1 MWFSNTILYWVFF
14 YFLISA
20 FVVQECSTVDLV
32 YCSNSANCLPLSYC
46 TTLKLSSELQYCRW
60 GGGESFI
67 CCPKIHTFSECGVL
81 SSSFEHD
88 MLAAV
93 VGGFS
98 VRTAKSAP
106 WMVAVGEQL
115 NPLQLEWFCGGSLV
129 SKNRVLTA
137 AHCAERRRA
146 DIVRVG
152 ELDFLSSDDSA
163 FPQDVSVVGVV
174 KHPQYKAPSFYF
186 DIAILKLK
194 NDVTFNDYVK
204 PICLPMS
211 NSKENYEGTIA
222 MVTGWGRVLG
232 GKRRSTLQAVQV
244 TIVNNNNCSELYM
257 RPDVKHFHYPNG
269 IISSQLCAGHSNG
282 GRDACQ
288 GDSGGPLV
296 IVESGI
302 HILIGK
308 YDFDR
313 LHRNGMLKL
322 QEFGP
327 LVREEIVPGTNIV
340 WVFTPQDIET
350 VFRCEGRY
358 PFRRSHLAV
367 DKYRK
372 DRPDLY
378 NSGGLL
384 PTNGDKW
391 YELRST
397 FQKALSRP
405 QNIRLYV
412 QGSDHI
418 LQQFM
423 DVIKSRGNLSTED
436 FVPYL
441 SHVFLELVGLVAF
454 DAELEGLTE
463 AGLQPDSLASQL
475 IDAAETAN
483 GCIVAL
489 DNSLQLWRWIETPL
503 YKKLKRSHEIMER
516 KHDYRVAVTLVN
528 RKKSLIESQRL
539 TENKQP
545 SLLEIYLSDPKI
557 SVKDIVGMAVDMILA
572 GMDTTSFSSSFAL
585 YHLAT
590 NPNCQK
596 ALQQEC
602 RELLPTQESP
612 VTLEVLDKAQYTR
625 AVIKESLRLNPVSV
639 GVGRILP
646 EDVILSG
653 YHVPKGTN
661 IVTQNQVACRLSEYF
676 PNPNSFIPERW
687 IKSSSL
693 FQKPHP
699 FLLLPFGHGPR
710 SCIAR
715 RLAEQNM
722 HMLFLKIFRNYDVK
736 WCGGTLDCRSLPNKP
751 DQPLLLSFKSVDY

>member
-1 MWFSNTILYWVFF
+1 MPTPAIKVLALASNVRRRCYRITCYSSRGITNNVANEEV
-14 YFLISA
+14 IS
-20 FVVQECSTVDLV
+20 
-32 YCSNSANCLPLSYC
+32 
-46 TTLKLSSELQYCRW
+46 K
-60 GGGESFI
+60 
-67 CCPKIHTFSECGVL
+67 
-81 SSSFEHD
+81 
-88 MLAAV
+88 
-93 VGGFS
+93 
-98 VRTAKSAP
+98 
-106 WMVAVGEQL
+106 
-115 NPLQLEWFCGGSLV
+115 PLQSARPFKEIPGPTSFPLIGTLL
-129 SKNRVLTA
+129 NYLPVL
-137 AHCAERRRA
+137 
-146 DIVRVG
+146 
-152 ELDFLSSDDSA
+152 
-163 FPQDVSVVGVV
+163 
-174 KHPQYKAPSFYF
+174 
-186 DIAILKLK
+186 
-194 NDVTFNDYVK
+194 
-204 PICLPMS
+204 
-211 NSKENYEGTIA
+211 
-222 MVTGWGRVLG
+222 
-232 GKRRSTLQAVQV
+232 
-244 TIVNNNNCSELYM
+244 
-257 RPDVKHFHYPNG
+257 
-269 IISSQLCAGHSNG
+269 
-282 GRDACQ
+282 
-288 GDSGGPLV
+288 
-296 IVESGI
+296 
-302 HILIGK
+302 GK

-516 KHDYRVAVTLVN
+516 VAVTLVN

-602 RELLPTQESP
+602 RELLPTRESP

-661 IVTQNQVACRLSEYF
+661 IVTQNQVACRLSEHF